1 MSQPQTAPAALP
13 IPPRVQQL
21 RALCLTL
28 LLALIVLG
36 AGWELWWAPV
46 RPGGSTLFLKI
57 LPLCFAV
64 AGLLRHR
71 LYTYRWLSLL
81 VWLYVA
87 EAGVRLWSDLLPL
100 RRALAWGELFFSI
113 TLFISL
119 SVYIRTRLK
128 NGQADTQAQATA
140 L

>member
-46 RPGGSTLFLKI
+46 RPGGSTLFLKV

-100 RRALAWGELFFSI
+100 SRALAWGELFFSI

-128 NGQADTQAQATA
+128 NGQVETQAPAV
-140 L
+140 